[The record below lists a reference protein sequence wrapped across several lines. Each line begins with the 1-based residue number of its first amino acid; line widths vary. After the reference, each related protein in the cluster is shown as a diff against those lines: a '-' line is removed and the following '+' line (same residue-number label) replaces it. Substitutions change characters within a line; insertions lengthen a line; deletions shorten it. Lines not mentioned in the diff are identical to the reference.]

1 MKARLVFHEKR
12 LVWSTSLNSAGVVEL
27 KVWEVPRSE
36 KYPAGRKLSLFL
48 VAQGGVL
55 VGVDNHKPKGPHLHV
70 GKEERPFHYTDD
82 NQLLNDFWALVRKA
96 GFEP

>member
-1 MKARLVFHEKR
+1 
-12 LVWSTSLNSAGVVEL
+12 WSTSLNSAGVVEL

-36 KYPAGRKLSLFL
+36 KYPAGRKFSLFP